1 MKITRISAIPASPG
15 TTAHPMFNFPPWNYV
30 FVKVETDEGIVGWGD
45 ATCGPTAVASLVEE
59 YGGMIVGE
67 DPFRI
72 EELWQTIHHRYFTR
86 GGPIQNSAQAGIEM
100 ALYDIKGK
108 ALGVPVYE
116 LLGGK
121 MRDLIWT
128 YGRWDG
134 PSPESAAEFALSQ
147 LELGF
152 TALKGDPFDHRGLFI
167 SYEAEKK
174 AIDTLAAVR
183 DAVGFE
189 VELLVEVHG
198 RLTPAEAIRIG
209 NEMEQYRPFVYEEPV
224 PFENIDAMEQVAR
237 GTNIPIATG
246 ERIYSPFTYF
256 DLLQRQIVAMIQP
269 DMIQTGGI
277 GQMKRIA
284 ALAEAQ
290 YVGVQPHAIHGPM
303 EVLAALHVDRVD
315 SELQDS
321 RGRDAGLVPGRV
333 HRRAADAHGRLLRG
347 ARGAGSGCRDRRG
360 LAGLA
365 PAASRTRLG
374 ARPGF
379 HALEAVQQ
387 SRLAVSR

>member
-1 MKITRISAIPASPG
+1 MKITSISAIPASPDA
-15 TTAHPMFNFPPWNYV
+15 TAHPMFNFPPWNYI
-30 FVKVETDEGIVGWGD
+30 FVKVETDAGLVGWGD
-45 ATCGPTAVASLVEE
+45 ATCGPMAVAAMVEE
-59 YGGMIVGE
+59 FGALIIGE

-72 EELWQTIHHRYFTR
+72 EELWQTMHHRHFAR
-86 GGPIQNSAQAGIEM
+86 GGPIQNAAAAGIEM
-100 ALYDIKGK
+100 ALYDIKGQ

-121 MRDLIWT
+121 LRDRIWC

-147 LELGF
+147 IATGL

-167 SYEAEKK
+167 SYEAERK
-174 AIDTLAAVR
+174 AIETLAAVR

-189 VELLVEVHG
+189 IELLVEVHG
-198 RLTPAEAIRIG
+198 RLTPAEAIRVG
-209 NEMEQYRPFVYEEPV
+209 NAIEEYRPFVFEEPV
-224 PFENIDAMEQVAR
+224 PFENLDAMAQVAR
-237 GTNIPIATG
+237 GTNVPIATG

-269 DMIQTGGI
+269 DVIQCGGI

-303 EVLAALHVDRVD
+303 DVLAALHVDASIPNFMIHEGGSRPWF
-315 SELQDS
+315 QDACI
-321 RGRDAGLVPGRV
+321 GEFPVQQDGYLPVPEEPGLGAAINEAWLAAHPPQPDPGW
-333 HRRAADAHGRLLRG
+333 
-347 ARGAGSGCRDRRG
+347 
-360 LAGLA
+360 A
-365 PAASRTRLG
+365 PALGTLPSKQFSNVAS
-374 ARPGF
+374 P
-379 HALEAVQQ
+379 
-387 SRLAVSR
+387 

>member
-1 MKITRISAIPASPG
+1 MNITKISAIPTSPG
-15 TTAHPMFNFPPWNYV
+15 VTVHPMFNFPPWNFV
-30 FVKVETDEGIVGWGD
+30 FVKVETDEGITGWGD
-45 ATCGPTAVASLVEE
+45 ATCGPMAVVSMVEE
-59 YGGMIVGE
+59 FGQLIIGE

-72 EELWQTIHHRYFTR
+72 EELWQTMHHHYFAR
-86 GGPIQNSAQAGIEM
+86 GGPIQNSAAAGIEM

-121 MRDLIWT
+121 MRDQIWC

-147 LELGF
+147 VATGL

-167 SYEAEKK
+167 SYEAERK

-189 VELLVEVHG
+189 IELLVEVHG

-209 NEMEQYRPFVYEEPV
+209 NAIEQYRPFVYEEPV

-269 DMIQTGGI
+269 DVIQCGGI

-303 EVLAALHVDRVD
+303 EVLAALHIDASIPNFMIHEGSSRAWF
-315 SELQDS
+315 QDACIGEFPVQTDGYLS
-321 RGRDAGLVPGRV
+321 VPEAPGLGVSIDEAWVAAHPPHPEPGW
-333 HRRAADAHGRLLRG
+333 
-347 ARGAGSGCRDRRG
+347 
-360 LAGLA
+360 A
-365 PAASRTRLG
+365 PALGTMPSKQFSKVAS
-374 ARPGF
+374 P
-379 HALEAVQQ
+379 
-387 SRLAVSR
+387 

>member
-1 MKITRISAIPASPG
+1 MKITKISAIPASPG
-15 TTAHPMFNFPPWNYV
+15 TTAHPMFNFPPWNFV

-45 ATCGPTAVASLVEE
+45 ATCGPMAVVSLVEE
-59 YGGMIVGE
+59 YGQLIVGE

-72 EELWQTIHHRYFTR
+72 EELWQTIHHRFFTR

-100 ALYDIKGK
+100 ALYDIKGQ

-121 MRDLIWT
+121 MRDKIWC

-174 AIDTLAAVR
+174 AIDTFAAVR

-198 RLTPAEAIRIG
+198 RLTPAEAIRVG
-209 NEMEQYRPFVYEEPV
+209 NAIEEHRPFVYEEPV
-224 PFENIDAMEQVAR
+224 PFENLDAMAQVAR
-237 GTNIPIATG
+237 GTNVPIATG
-246 ERIYSPFTYF
+246 ERIYSPFT
-256 DLLQRQIVAMIQP
+256 
-269 DMIQTGGI
+269 
-277 GQMKRIA
+277 
-284 ALAEAQ
+284 
-290 YVGVQPHAIHGPM
+290 
-303 EVLAALHVDRVD
+303 
-315 SELQDS
+315 
-321 RGRDAGLVPGRV
+321 
-333 HRRAADAHGRLLRG
+333 
-347 ARGAGSGCRDRRG
+347 
-360 LAGLA
+360 
-365 PAASRTRLG
+365 
-374 ARPGF
+374 
-379 HALEAVQQ
+379 
-387 SRLAVSR
+387 

>member
-1 MKITRISAIPASPG
+1 MKITSISAIAASPDA
-15 TTAHPMFNFPPWNYV
+15 TAHPMFNFPPWNFV

-45 ATCGPTAVASLVEE
+45 ATCGPMAVVKMVEE
-59 YGGMIVGE
+59 FAKLLIGE

-72 EELWQTIHHRYFTR
+72 EECWQTMHHRPFTR
-86 GGPIQNSAQAGIEM
+86 GGPIQNSAAAGIEM

-121 MRDLIWT
+121 LRDQIWC

-134 PSPESAAEFALSQ
+134 PSPEAAAEYALSQ
-147 LELGF
+147 LETGF

-167 SYEAEKK
+167 SYEASRK
-174 AIDTLAAVR
+174 AIDTFAAVR

-209 NEMEQYRPFVYEEPV
+209 NAIEEYRPFVYEEPV
-224 PFENIDAMEQVAR
+224 PFENLDAMEKVAR
-237 GTNIPIATG
+237 SISIPIATG
-246 ERIYSPFTYF
+246 ERLYSPFTFF

-269 DMIQTGGI
+269 DVIQCGGI
-277 GQMKRIA
+277 GQLKRIA

-303 EVLAALHVDRVD
+303 DVLAALHLDASIPNFMIHEGGTRAWFQDACIGEFPVQRDGFLPVPTAPGLGVAIDETWLAAHPPQPD
-315 SELQDS
+315 S
-321 RGRDAGLVPGRV
+321 GW
-333 HRRAADAHGRLLRG
+333 
-347 ARGAGSGCRDRRG
+347 
-360 LAGLA
+360 A
-365 PAASRTRLG
+365 PALGTLPSKQFSKVAS
-374 ARPGF
+374 P
-379 HALEAVQQ
+379 
-387 SRLAVSR
+387 